1 MSGHNFGNM
10 RPIAQVGDLVRCLGY
25 GNRVFIIDA
34 YTHELS
40 YDAENAFEDIYYD
53 MTDALTKEYTLGGQE
68 DIFVVCKED
77 KADDY
82 LAQYLRNGKDA
93 GMDYGP
99 DELKADPIGRLSAW
113 IKRSEEEEASGM
125 SKESRLT
132 PREESSQEATRRK
145 QEREEMSEKADVL
158 LDEIRDYMTLK
169 MMFGDMDGE
178 YQAKIDDVKAEL
190 AELMKSDLKEE
201 AE

>member
-1 MSGHNFGNM
+1 MTNGNNGHNFGEM

-68 DIFVVCKED
+68 DIFVVCKAY

-82 LAQYLRNGKDA
+82 LAQYLRNGHDVGLGA
-93 GMDYGP
+93 GKEMP
-99 DELKADPIGRLSAW
+99 SEILRNVLADITPQQ
-113 IKRSEEEEASGM
+113 EASEM
-125 SKESRLT
+125 SKERRLT
-132 PREESSQEATRRK
+132 PREESSQEAHRRK
-145 QEREEMSEKADVL
+145 QEREERSEKADVL
-158 LDEIRDYMTLK
+158 LDEMRDYMTLK
-169 MMFGDMDGE
+169 TMFGDMDGE
-178 YQAKIDDVKAEL
+178 YQMKIDEVKAEL
-190 AELMKSDLKEE
+190 AELTKED
-201 AE
+201 A